1 MNIHIGT
8 DHAGFELKNKL
19 VEYLNELGHT
29 ITDHGA
35 FIYDANDDYPDFIT
49 PVAHAVSM
57 DTNSFGI
64 ILGGSGQGEA
74 MNANRFAEVR
84 AIEYY
89 GGEIEIV
96 KLGREH
102 NNANVLSLGARFITD
117 EEAREAVKV
126 FIETEFSR
134 DERHIRRIRKMNKS
148 KKLTIIKK
156 VSIIWGIITG
166 IISLL
171 FLLASGFELIVKAD
185 SDLSWILAI
194 FYWLAAPIVSVIFLI
209 FFILLFIFWIKR
221 D

>member
-1 MNIHIGT
+1 MPTGNKKDNRNRTTREDPSLILNLLMNIHIGT

-19 VEYLNELGHT
+19 VEYLNTLGHE

-35 FIYDANDDYPDFIT
+35 FSYDTNDDYPDFIA

-57 DTNSFGI
+57 DMNSLGI

-102 NNANVLSLGARFITD
+102 NNANVLSLGARFVSD

-126 FIETEFSR
+126 FLETEFSG
-134 DERHIRRIRKMNKS
+134 DERHVERLNKFS
-148 KKLTIIKK
+148 
-156 VSIIWGIITG
+156 
-166 IISLL
+166 
-171 FLLASGFELIVKAD
+171 
-185 SDLSWILAI
+185 
-194 FYWLAAPIVSVIFLI
+194 
-209 FFILLFIFWIKR
+209 
-221 D
+221 

>member
-19 VEYLNELGHT
+19 VEYLNKLGHT
-29 ITDHGA
+29 IADHGA
-35 FIYDANDDYPDFIT
+35 FTYDANDDYPDFIA

-102 NNANVLSLGARFITD
+102 NNANILSLGARFITD

-126 FIETEFSR
+126 FIETEFSGE
-134 DERHIRRIRKMNKS
+134 DRHIERLS
-148 KKLTIIKK
+148 KF
-156 VSIIWGIITG
+156 S
-166 IISLL
+166 
-171 FLLASGFELIVKAD
+171 
-185 SDLSWILAI
+185 
-194 FYWLAAPIVSVIFLI
+194 
-209 FFILLFIFWIKR
+209 
-221 D
+221 

>member
-1 MNIHIGT
+1 MKIHIGT

-19 VEYLNELGHT
+19 VEYLNELGHD

-35 FIYDANDDYPDFIT
+35 FSYDPTDDYPDFIT

-74 MNANRFAEVR
+74 MNANRFEEVR

-102 NNANVLSLGARFITD
+102 NNANVLSLGARFVSD

-126 FIETEFSR
+126 FLETEFSG
-134 DERHIRRIRKMNKS
+134 DERHIERLS
-148 KKLTIIKK
+148 KF
-156 VSIIWGIITG
+156 S
-166 IISLL
+166 
-171 FLLASGFELIVKAD
+171 
-185 SDLSWILAI
+185 
-194 FYWLAAPIVSVIFLI
+194 
-209 FFILLFIFWIKR
+209 
-221 D
+221 

>member
-19 VEYLNELGHT
+19 VEYLNKLGHE

-35 FIYDANDDYPDFIT
+35 FSYDPNDDYPDFIA

-57 DTNSFGI
+57 DMNSLGI

-102 NNANVLSLGARFITD
+102 NNANILSLGARFVTD
-117 EEAREAVKV
+117 DEAYEAVRV
-126 FIETEFSR
+126 FIETEFSG
-134 DERHIRRIRKMNKS
+134 DERHIERLS
-148 KKLTIIKK
+148 KF
-156 VSIIWGIITG
+156 S
-166 IISLL
+166 
-171 FLLASGFELIVKAD
+171 
-185 SDLSWILAI
+185 
-194 FYWLAAPIVSVIFLI
+194 
-209 FFILLFIFWIKR
+209 
-221 D
+221 